1 MDSVDSNVV
10 VSCPD
15 CAAQMPD
22 TAAFCP
28 SCGKPAPLELATETM
43 SAVGGLPQSLA
54 GGLAYLTFIPAI
66 IFLLVEPYKKNRFV
80 RFHSNQCL
88 LFWAVLLIA
97 AALLRLLAVA
107 MVFIPVAGPLFMVV
121 IVVVASLAAF
131 FTWLVL
137 VVKALRGELFKLPV
151 LGDVAERYARSG

>member
-1 MDSVDSNVV
+1 MDSVGSVA

-28 SCGKPAPLELATETM
+28 GCGKAAPVERPAESTA
-43 SAVGGLPQSLA
+43 AVGRLRENLA
-54 GGLAYLTFIPAI
+54 GGLAYLTFIPAT
-66 IFLLVEPYKKNRFV
+66 IFLLVDPYKKNRFV

-88 LFWAVLLIA
+88 LLWAVILIA
-97 AALLRLLAVA
+97 GALLRLLAVA
-107 MVFIPVAGPLFMVV
+107 MVFIPVAGPLLMVV
-121 IVVVASLAAF
+121 ILVVALLAAF

-137 VVKALRGELFKLPV
+137 VVKALRGEMFKLPI
-151 LGDVAERYARSG
+151 LGELADRYASSQ

>member
-1 MDSVDSNVV
+1 MDSVGSIA

-28 SCGKPAPLELATETM
+28 GCGKPAPMERTLESTAP
-43 SAVGGLPQSLA
+43 VGRLRENLA
-54 GGLAYLTFIPAI
+54 GGLAYLTFVPAI
-66 IFLLVEPYKKNRFV
+66 IFLLVDPYKKNRFV

-88 LFWAVLLIA
+88 LLSAVVLIA
-97 AALLRLLAVA
+97 GALLRLFAVA
-107 MVFIPVAGPLFMVV
+107 MVFIPVAGPLLMVV
-121 IVVVASLAAF
+121 ILVIALLAAF

-137 VVKALRGELFKLPV
+137 VVKALRGEMFKLPL
-151 LGDVAERYARSG
+151 LGELADRYSSSL

>member
-1 MDSVDSNVV
+1 MDSVGSIA

-28 SCGKPAPLELATETM
+28 GCGKRAPVERTTE
-43 SAVGGLPQSLA
+43 SIAAVGRLRENLA

-66 IFLLVEPYKKNRFV
+66 IFLLVDPYKKNRFV

-88 LFWAVLLIA
+88 LLWAVVLIA
-97 AALLRLLAVA
+97 GALLRLLAVA
-107 MVFIPVAGPLFMVV
+107 MVFIPVAGPLLMVV
-121 IVVVASLAAF
+121 ILVVALLAAF

-137 VVKALRGELFKLPV
+137 VVKALRGEMLKLPI
-151 LGDVAERYARSG
+151 LGELADRYASSQ